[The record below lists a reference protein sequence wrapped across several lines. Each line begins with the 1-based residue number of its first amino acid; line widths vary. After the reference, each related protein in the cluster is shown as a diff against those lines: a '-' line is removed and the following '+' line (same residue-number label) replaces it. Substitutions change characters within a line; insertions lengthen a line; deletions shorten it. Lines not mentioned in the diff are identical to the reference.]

1 MTIAY
6 VDTSCLVAIALR
18 EPEWERTAE
27 ALDGF
32 ERLVSSNLLEAELRS
47 ALARED
53 VPQLIVPLLSE
64 VSWILPRRPLT
75 KEIQRVA
82 REDYL
87 RGADLWHLACAL
99 FLAGDPGE
107 LIFATLD
114 RRQDHVARVV
124 GFQALFS
131 S

>member
-1 MTIAY
+1 MTTAY
-6 VDTSCLVAIALR
+6 VDTSCLVAIALG

-53 VPQLIVPLLSE
+53 APQLVAPLLSG
-64 VSWILPRRPLT
+64 VSWILPPRPLT
-75 KEIQRVA
+75 GEIERVA
-82 REDYL
+82 RESYL

-99 FLAGDPGE
+99 FLAGDPGD
-107 LIFATLD
+107 LTFATLD
-114 RRQDHVARVV
+114 RRQDQVAQAI
-124 GFQALFS
+124 GFRAFS
-131 S
+131 L